1 MRTYFMIQCCILNK
15 HFVAKWFS
23 SNVTTKSW
31 IDHLTTEND
40 QPTPLD
46 IISILHRMLGF
57 GPIVGPRKGLSNGMQ
72 VLIRFPAIFVDYV
85 EH

>member
-1 MRTYFMIQCCILNK
+1 
-15 HFVAKWFS
+15 
-23 SNVTTKSW
+23 
-31 IDHLTTEND
+31 
-40 QPTPLD
+40 
-46 IISILHRMLGF
+46 MLGF